1 MGRTSLTDGDFAFSP
16 ADRGALLDLARASI
30 RAGLEGGEPRVR
42 ATDYPAGLQA
52 PRASFVTLN
61 VAAQLRGCIGTLEAH
76 QPLVLDVA
84 QNAFAAAFRDPRF
97 PALGRDEFA
106 RIEIHISILSVPEPV
121 AFASEAD
128 LLARLRPGVDGLI
141 IEEGYRRGTFLPA
154 VWESLPEPS
163 EFLRHLK
170 RKAGLP
176 ADYWSAGI
184 RIRRYTVESIS

>member
-16 ADRGALLDLARASI
+16 ADRGALLNLARASI

-154 VWESLPEPS
+154 VWESLPEPG
-163 EFLRHLK
+163 EFLRQLK

>member
-1 MGRTSLTDGDFAFSP
+1 LTDGDFTFSS
-16 ADRGALLDLARASI
+16 ADRVALLELARASI
-30 RAGLEGGEPRVR
+30 RAGLEGDEARVR
-42 ATDYPAGLQA
+42 AADYPAALQA

-106 RIEIHISILSVPEPV
+106 RIEIHISVLSVPEPV
-121 AFASEAD
+121 PVASEAD

>member
-121 AFASEAD
+121 SFASEAD

-154 VWESLPEPS
+154 VWESLPEPG
-163 EFLRHLK
+163 EFLRQLK

>member
-1 MGRTSLTDGDFAFSP
+1 MGRTSLTDGDFTFSS
-16 ADRGALLDLARASI
+16 ADRVALLELARASI
-30 RAGLEGGEPRVR
+30 RAGLEGDEARVR
-42 ATDYPAGLQA
+42 AADYPAALQA

-106 RIEIHISILSVPEPV
+106 RIEIHISVLSVPEPV
-121 AFASEAD
+121 PVASEAD

>member
-154 VWESLPEPS
+154 VWESLPEPG
-163 EFLRHLK
+163 EFLRQLK